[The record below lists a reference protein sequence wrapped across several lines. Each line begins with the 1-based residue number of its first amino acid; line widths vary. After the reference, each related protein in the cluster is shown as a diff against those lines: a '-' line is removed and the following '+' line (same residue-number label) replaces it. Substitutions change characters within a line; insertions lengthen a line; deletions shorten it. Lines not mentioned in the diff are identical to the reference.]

1 MSLTNY
7 FQAEQLISERVSGMF
22 NSELI
27 VTGVEIGEVDNSIFD
42 HIDGGADKLG
52 LLIRQAG
59 FKVDSLKGKRS
70 FKQQRIKFFWQLAVI
85 CPSEFYDTHGGLK
98 SIEVMQGLM
107 GVKLSPDFTEMIL
120 IDDERDFNEPE
131 FMKDMAY
138 IPMMF
143 EVEAILNGVK

>member
-42 HIDGGADKLG
+42 HIDADADKLG

-85 CPSEFYDTHGGLK
+85 CPSEFYDTYGGLK
-98 SIEVMQGLM
+98 SVEVMQELM